1 MGLIKYLFKVL
12 NFIVIVWMGPK
23 VLGIQRDSNNIVQGI
38 CCHFSLYSFYEHI
51 LHRLVYKAAQTFL
64 PDNITDG
71 EIMVKENYFLL
82 LTQLQEN
89 YFREEI

>member
-1 MGLIKYLFKVL
+1 MFWEYRGIPITLSKVSS
-12 NFIVIVWMGPK
+12 VI
-23 VLGIQRDSNNIVQGI
+23 L
-38 CCHFSLYSFYEHI
+38 SLYSFYEHV
-51 LHRLVYKAAQTFL
+51 LHRLVYKSDTSPRQSI
-64 PDNITDG
+64 DNITDG